1 MPVCVD
7 GTVVR
12 GCAMVNQAALTGEP
26 LAVERTV
33 GDDVFAGTAVED
45 GEIIVRGEGRT
56 SGQTKL
62 RSIVNLVEQSE
73 VLQGPHA
80 VAHASA
86 LPTASCRGTSCLR
99 ALWRLPRAAW

>member
-7 GTVVR
+7 GVVVR

-45 GEIIVRGEGRT
+45 GEIIVEVKANEGD
-56 SGQTKL
+56 TKL
-62 RSIVNLVEQSE
+62 RSIVNLVEQTETYKSRN
-73 VLQGPHA
+73 A
-80 VAHASA
+80 VAHGASGRPHRA
-86 LPTASCRGTSCLR
+86 VELPAGAAS
-99 ALWRLPRAAW
+99 WR